1 MSFLSFIASWAEEHI
16 PLVGS
21 KIAELVE
28 KLEDAI
34 ESAYDWVKDTVN
46 WIENTWIKWAEKVI
60 LEVKASI
67 AVLKDKIDSYL
78 TPMVNWLK
86 NKVMVMSDQIEEV
99 ALTLKDL
106 IASFPA
112 KVWSAIP
119 DWIKNGAKKAL
130 DEIPQLWRSLN
141 SLWDSFTS
149 WLNTKE
155 AWFQEQLHD
164 SKNLITLWIHE
175 VTDPIST
182 WINWFKS
189 EFQELLE
196 DPVKYIR
203 SVMSPVLDPL
213 IKAFSGF
220 VDWVEEKVNGFTD
233 AISSIDDF
241 LLSKLEGF
249 VLGLVKWFIAS
260 FIDDLAH
267 LKYDPETKQV
277 YGTPK
282 NPLTHILIWFFEVEK
297 PENPYQS
304 VKGKM
309 NVRDYEVVVH
319 D

>member
-16 PLVGS
+16 PLVGG

-106 IASFPA
+106 IASFPT
-112 KVWSAIP
+112 KVWNAIP

-130 DEIPQLWRSLN
+130 DEIPQLWGSLN

-164 SKNLITLWIHE
+164 SKNLITSWIHE

-196 DPVKYIR
+196 DPVGYIR
-203 SVMSPVLDPL
+203 NVVDPAINKL
-213 IKAFSGF
+213 RKEWNEFK
-220 VDWVEEKVNGFTD
+220 DWVDEKTNDLTD
-233 AISSIDDF
+233 AVLSIDDY
-241 LLSKLEGF
+241 LLKALESF
-249 VLGLVKWFIAS
+249 IVALITHFIAT

-267 LKYDPETKQV
+267 LKYDPVEKKV

-297 PENPYQS
+297 PENPYSS
-304 VKGKM
+304 VKSKM